1 MEGKKLIKPTGLI
14 IHHLNGYDN
23 AVKQLLSVAS
33 GRKKILLYGEIG
45 AGKTTFVQAF
55 CRNFGILENV
65 TSPTYSLVNE
75 YAFTNEKGEEQFIHH
90 LDLYRLKTEQEALD
104 IGIEDFLY
112 DDFYCLIEWPEIVE
126 RIVPPSPVR
135 IKLEIMDDSSRKIL
149 FL

>member
-1 MEGKKLIKPTGLI
+1 MPLARLI
-14 IHHLNGYDN
+14 IQNVSEYDK
-23 AVKQLLSVAS
+23 AVQQLLAFAS

-55 CRNFGILENV
+55 CRHFGLRENV
-65 TSPTYSLVNE
+65 TSPTFSLVNE
-75 YAFTNEKGEEQFIHH
+75 YAFEDENDEEQIIHH
-90 LDLYRLKTEQEALD
+90 LDLYRLKTEREAVD

-126 RIVPPSPVR
+126 GIVPAGVIR
-135 IKLEIMDDSSRKIL
+135 IKLEILDNSSRKIL